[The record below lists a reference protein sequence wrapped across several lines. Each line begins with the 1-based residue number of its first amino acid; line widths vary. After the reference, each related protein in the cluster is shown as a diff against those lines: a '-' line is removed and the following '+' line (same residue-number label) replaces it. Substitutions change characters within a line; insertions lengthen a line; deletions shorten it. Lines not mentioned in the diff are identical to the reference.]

1 MTKKI
6 FFRNKHQKKKFDR
19 KFDPVANWHIFKS
32 GLSKKLSNISLKV
45 TIEKK
50 WRNQKFDLLSL
61 KNSSPGQ
68 FLGDFQLTQMFLNS
82 QSSCCNLQIRVL
94 GAKLCVAFLLF
105 QFWKKVLN
113 SKNPCFLLNQ
123 NIDFNTNE
131 TESKT
136 EIKIVN

>member
-1 MTKKI
+1 MVCRHEFTRPVGNFFYHFELEMIALILTYNILVTKKI
-6 FFRNKHQKKKFDR
+6 FFRNKHQKKKIWPQIWPRR
-19 KFDPVANWHIFKS
+19 KLTFFKS

-68 FLGDFQLTQMFLNS
+68 ILGDFQLTQMFLNS

-105 QFWKKVLN
+105 
-113 SKNPCFLLNQ
+113 
-123 NIDFNTNE
+123 
-131 TESKT
+131 
-136 EIKIVN
+136 